1 MTGDNFTISSNVFVK
16 NAKCKCGRDLWEVK
30 DEGFSASYPRYVY
43 FCTSC
48 DLVYEFK
55 LAVRPKN
62 KVSESFIQKCRKMIL
77 G

>member
-1 MTGDNFTISSNVFVK
+1 MTGDNFTISSKPFVK
-16 NAKCKCGRDLWEVK
+16 NARCKCGQELYETK
-30 DEGFSASYPRYVY
+30 DEGYSVAYSRYVY